1 MKWQRWMASL
11 EAEAH
16 ETFGAI
22 EVGLGVGLLVGLGL
36 YRVLADVRWLA
47 NLTLLAALVAGL
59 WYGQHME
66 YRFLG
71 RLGVKHVR
79 GTLLLRVTWLNLAW
93 CLLWCLMLWGVVVGR
108 AWDAIEGWTSW
119 PMLLLILLGAHWTGL
134 GIGLGVR
141 RWLAMGVVL
150 VVVAAA
156 LPAIPFL
163 RQNLFLAAGLGS
175 GLLHLVGGYLGYRAF
190 EAELVDRQRAP
201 TPSAE

>member
-36 YRVLADVRWLA
+36 FRVLANVCWLA
-47 NLTLLAALVAGL
+47 NLTLLAVLVAGL

-66 YRFLG
+66 YRLLE
-71 RLGVKHVR
+71 RLGEKHVR

-93 CLLWCLMLWGVVVGR
+93 CLLWCLLLWGVIVGR

-119 PMLLLILLGAHWTGL
+119 PMLLLIVLGAHWAGL

-141 RWLAMGVVL
+141 RWLVIGLLL
-150 VVVAAA
+150 VGGAAV

-163 RQNLFLAAGLGS
+163 RHNLFLAAALIS
-175 GLLHLVGGYLGYRAF
+175 GLLHLVGGYFGYRGF
-190 EAELVDRQRAP
+190 EAERAGRQRAP